1 MMQWTRARRAGTPQ
15 PHETVKRYEYDTLT
29 SVTTFSAYASL
40 VLTVSIQNMPR
51 RIIVCV
57 VRCLQGAAHL
67 HREGA
72 RLSDRPE
79 HQEEMAAVE
88 HDGRQRVL
96 LLRQHAQ
103 LLPHHLRRERQGA
116 YVTQRRLWSCTDSAE
131 AISCTLYMY
140 VHVVKGTYYALMSVY
155 MCIQYGHGQLKKGCL
170 RPRFEGM
177 SILTEKPSWL
187 LVCMFDILYLYLI
200 LLCNLQ

>member
-1 MMQWTRARRAGTPQ
+1 M
-15 PHETVKRYEYDTLT
+15 H
-29 SVTTFSAYASL
+29 
-40 VLTVSIQNMPR
+40 R

-79 HQEEMAAVE
+79 HQEEMAAIE
-88 HDGRQRVL
+88 HDGRQCVL

-116 YVTQRRLWSCTDSAE
+116 YVTQRRLWPFTFTDSAE
-131 AISCTLYMY
+131 AVSCTRACSQSNVLCVDECLH
-140 VHVVKGTYYALMSVY
+140 VHT
-155 MCIQYGHGQLKKGCL
+155 IRTWTTKKGYL
-170 RPRFEGM
+170 RSRFEGM
-177 SILTEKPSWL
+177 SILVEKPFWL
-187 LVCMFDILYLYLI
+187 CT
-200 LLCNLQ
+200 CT